1 MKIWFQNRRNK
12 WKRQL
17 AADAG
22 STGIKFQV
30 YFISRIFSSF
40 LQRYRWQLN
49 AGDVMVMTIL
59 LMTNMLNL
67 LPTYYVSS
75 IHTNIDVP
83 PVVSPVVR
91 LGILN
96 TIFIIFVK
104 PNYLPILNS
113 QYLSGINYLN
123 AASAAA
129 VAASTSKSAPTTS
142 TSPDKAALLE
152 KLSNSLNQSL
162 VSEGISSP

>member
-1 MKIWFQNRRNK
+1 MEIVLEFSTFYHRVRHFRILYFQE
-12 WKRQL
+12 L
-17 AADAG
+17 
-22 STGIKFQV
+22 FQ
-30 YFISRIFSSF
+30 
-40 LQRYRWQLN
+40 
-49 AGDVMVMTIL
+49 
-59 LMTNMLNL
+59 
-67 LPTYYVSS
+67 
-75 IHTNIDVP
+75 
-83 PVVSPVVR
+83 
-91 LGILN
+91 
-96 TIFIIFVK
+96 

-129 VAASTSKSAPTTS
+129 VAASTSKSAPTST

>member
-1 MKIWFQNRRNK
+1 M
-12 WKRQL
+12 

-30 YFISRIFSSF
+30 KNLDEDDFQFKR
-40 LQRYRWQLN
+40 LN
-49 AGDVMVMTIL
+49 IKGIDAAYS
-59 LMTNMLNL
+59 NL
-67 LPTYYVSS
+67 LKRKSS
-75 IHTNIDVP
+75 KNSRHFYHR
-83 PVVSPVVR
+83 VR
-91 LGILN
+91 HFRILN
-96 TIFIIFVK
+96 SQQLFQ

-129 VAASTSKSAPTTS
+129 VAASTSKSAPTST